1 MVKRRK
7 KPEDR
12 LRARAERLWLED
24 GSPQG
29 RMGEYL
35 ERARELLAI
44 EDHPSAGL
52 LPNPM
57 TLHGGAIPLE
67 GPVEEAALMENL
79 GEFPSRLTDQ
89 GDRSPV
95 PIVRRKGQRT
105 QTSR

>member
-7 KPEDR
+7 QPQAR
-12 LRARAERLWLED
+12 LRERAERLWRED

-29 RMGEYL
+29 RMDEYL

-44 EDHPSAGL
+44 EEHPSAGL

-57 TLHGGAIPLE
+57 TQHGGAIPLE
-67 GPVEEAALMENL
+67 EPVEEAALMENL

-95 PIVRRKGQRT
+95 PTVRRKGLRT
-105 QTSR
+105 QALG

>member
-1 MVKRRK
+1 MAKRRQ

-12 LRARAERLWLED
+12 VRERAERLWRED
-24 GSPQG
+24 GSPHG
-29 RMGEYL
+29 RMDEYL

-57 TLHGGAIPLE
+57 TRHGGAIPPE
-67 GPVEEAALMENL
+67 EPVEEAELMENL

-89 GDRSPV
+89 GDRSQV
-95 PIVRRKGQRT
+95 PMVHPKGQPPA
-105 QTSR
+105 

>member
-1 MVKRRK
+1 MAKRRK
-7 KPEDR
+7 KAEDR
-12 LRARAERLWLED
+12 LRERAERLWRED
-24 GSPQG
+24 GSPHG
-29 RMGEYL
+29 RMDEYV

-44 EDHPSAGL
+44 EAHPAAGL

-57 TLHGGAIPLE
+57 TQHGGATPLA

-95 PIVRRKGQRT
+95 PMARRKAQRAPA
-105 QTSR
+105 SG